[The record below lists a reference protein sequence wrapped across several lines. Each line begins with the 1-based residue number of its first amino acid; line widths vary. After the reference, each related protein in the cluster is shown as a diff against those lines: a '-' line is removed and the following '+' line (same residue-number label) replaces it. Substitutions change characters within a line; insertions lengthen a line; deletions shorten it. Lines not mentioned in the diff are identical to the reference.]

1 MKKSFLFLANGFEEV
16 EALAVVDV
24 LRRGNVE
31 VNTVSITGEREIV
44 GSHGIPV
51 KVDCL
56 LDDICG
62 CDAEYLICPGGMPG
76 SRNLG
81 DCSKLLNWLQMH
93 FDKGGKIA
101 AICAAPAL
109 VLSHLKFDRQ
119 YDMTCYPGF
128 ESYLP
133 NANMKSEGV
142 VVDGNLVTGRGP
154 AYAFKFAL
162 TILEGSSS
170 PQVAEKVATSMLL
183 R

>member
-31 VNTVSITGEREIV
+31 INTVSITRNREVV
-44 GSHGIPV
+44 GAHGIPV
-51 KVDCL
+51 KADCL

-62 CDAEYLICPGGMPG
+62 EDADYLICPGGMPG
-76 SRNLG
+76 SKNLG
-81 DCSKLLNWLQMH
+81 DCSKLLNWLQAH
-93 FDKGGKIA
+93 VDKGGKIA

-109 VLSHLKFDRQ
+109 VLSHLKFSRQ
-119 YDMTCYPGF
+119 YNMTCYPGF

-133 NANMKSEGV
+133 GANIKSDGV
-142 VVDGNLVTGRGP
+142 VVDGNLITGRGP

-162 TILEGSSS
+162 AILEGTSS
-170 PQVAEKVATSMLL
+170 QVAKEVATGMLL
-183 R
+183 L